1 MNTRTITGT
10 IVRPSGAAWNAAT
23 LTFKLRAR
31 FAVDADVVLPER
43 VTTTT
48 DVDGAFSVALA
59 VPDTG
64 TASYEF
70 TGPSGGSAVVYL
82 EAGAPI
88 ELAALLATHGAS
100 VAPDAV
106 AIEAGL
112 RAAADS
118 DRYTKAES
126 DARYTSAAGL
136 ASEASTRAAADAA
149 RYTKTETDALLASY
163 LLSSNF
169 TWANLSGKPS
179 SFTPAAHAA
188 SHAAAGSDPLTL
200 AQGQIT
206 NLTSDLAAKA
216 SASALSTHLADTNNP
231 HAVTAAQLSVYT
243 SAQADTLLALKAPL
257 ASPAFSGNPTAPTQL
272 ASDNSTRLA
281 TTAFVAAALAAL
293 VNNSPAALDT
303 LNELAAALGND
314 PAFAT
319 TIATALGNRLRY
331 DAAQSLSGAQ
341 KTQVQTNAGLLIG
354 TDVQAWDAE
363 LAALAGLVSAA
374 NKFAYFTGPG
384 TASLADLTAFARTL
398 LDDTSQAEAL
408 ATLGTNPSP
417 ALTEYTTTTSD
428 TLPSGFTLVCW
439 DLYSAGAG
447 GGSGRRG
454 ASGSNRYG
462 GGGGGGGA
470 HTRTPFF
477 RIADLGGAGTSVTNT
492 IGAGG
497 IGGAA
502 VTTDNTD
509 GNPGGAGGLTSV
521 AITNKIGPY
530 AVGGNA
536 GGGGTATGGTAG
548 SGGTGGMFLGG
559 LAGAGAASIG
569 GNGNS
574 SNAAGAGGGGG
585 GGLNATDTPAA
596 GGVGGMG
603 GVSIGEGWSGT
614 PTTAGAAG
622 GGNGSSVPSNRT
634 ATLLPVSAGGGGGSN
649 NAGPGGAGGDG
660 GRGNGGGGGG
670 ASQNGA
676 NSGKGGDGGPGYIRR
691 YVI

>member
-1 MNTRTITGT
+1 
-10 IVRPSGAAWNAAT
+10 
-23 LTFKLRAR
+23 
-31 FAVDADVVLPER
+31 
-43 VTTTT
+43 
-48 DVDGAFSVALA
+48 

-112 RAAADS
+112 RAAAD
-118 DRYTKAES
+118 AVLQAQI
-126 DARYTSAAGL
+126 DAGGAVASVNGQTGVVVLDAADVGADASGTAASL
-136 ASEASTRAAADAA
+136 VSSEASTRAAADSA
-149 RYTKTETDALLASY
+149 RYTKAETDALLASY

-188 SHAAAGSDPLTL
+188 SHAAAGSDALTL
-200 AQGQIT
+200 AQSQIT

-331 DAAQSLSGAQ
+331 DAAQSLSGPQ
-341 KTQVQTNAGLLIG
+341 KTQAQTNAGLLIG

-374 NKFAYFTGPG
+374 NKFAYFTGSG

-398 LDDTSQAEAL
+398 LDDTSQSEML
-408 ATLGTNPSP
+408 ATLGANPSP
-417 ALTEYTTTTSD
+417 VLTEYTTTTAD
-428 TLPSGFTLVCW
+428 TLPSGFTLVWW
-439 DLYSAGAG
+439 DIWGAG
-447 GGSGRRG
+447 GGAGSGRRG
-454 ASGSNRYG
+454 ATGTNRYG
-462 GGGGGGGA
+462 CTGHSA
-470 HTRTPFF
+470 HS
-477 RIADLGGAGTSVTNT
+477 D
-492 IGAGG
+492 
-497 IGGAA
+497 
-502 VTTDNTD
+502 
-509 GNPGGAGGLTSV
+509 
-521 AITNKIGPY
+521 
-530 AVGGNA
+530 
-536 GGGGTATGGTAG
+536 
-548 SGGTGGMFLGG
+548 
-559 LAGAGAASIG
+559 
-569 GNGNS
+569 
-574 SNAAGAGGGGG
+574 
-585 GGLNATDTPAA
+585 
-596 GGVGGMG
+596 
-603 GVSIGEGWSGT
+603 
-614 PTTAGAAG
+614 
-622 GGNGSSVPSNRT
+622 
-634 ATLLPVSAGGGGGSN
+634 
-649 NAGPGGAGGDG
+649 
-660 GRGNGGGGGG
+660 
-670 ASQNGA
+670 
-676 NSGKGGDGGPGYIRR
+676 
-691 YVI
+691 

>member
-1 MNTRTITGT
+1 MNTRSLTGT
-10 IVRPSGAAWNAAT
+10 IFHASGAAWASAVVRFRLLRRFVSADGVAPPDRVSITCEANG
-23 LTFKLRAR
+23 TFS
-31 FAVDADVVLPER
+31 
-43 VTTTT
+43 T
-48 DVDGAFSVALA
+48 ALA
-59 VPDTG
+59 VPDDG
-64 TASYEF
+64 TAAYEI
-70 TGPSGGSAVVYL
+70 TLPDGAATVVYL
-82 EAGAPI
+82 AAGSAI
-88 ELAALLATHGAS
+88 DLSVLLASSSAS
-100 VAPDAV
+100 VEPSALAV
-106 AIEAGL
+106 EAGL
-112 RAAADS
+112 RAAADA
-118 DRYTKAES
+118 TLQTAIT
-126 DARYTSAAGL
+126 A
-136 ASEASTRAAADAA
+136 EASARAAADAA

-257 ASPAFSGNPTAPTQL
+257 ASPAFTGNPTAPTQL
-272 ASDNSTRLA
+272 SSDNSTRLA

-341 KTQVQTNAGLLIG
+341 KTQAQTNAGLLIG

-374 NKFAYFTGPG
+374 NKFAYFTGSG

-398 LDDTSQAEAL
+398 LDDTSQSEML
-408 ATLGTNPSP
+408 ATLGANPSP
-417 ALTEYTTTTSD
+417 VLTEYTTTTAD
-428 TLPSGFTLVCW
+428 TLPSGFTLVW
-439 DLYSAGAG
+439 WEVWSAGHG

-454 ASGSNRYG
+454 ASGTNRYG
-462 GGGGGGGA
+462 GGSGGGGGY
-470 HTRTPFF
+470 TKSPFF
-477 RIADLGGAGTSVTNT
+477 KIADLGGAGTSVTQT

-497 IGGAA
+497 TGGAA

-509 GNPGGAGGLTSV
+509 GNAGSAGGGSIIS
-521 AITNKIGPY
+521 ITNKLTIN
-530 AVGGNA
+530 ASGGTG
-536 GGGGTATGGTAG
+536 GGGGTATGSTAG
-548 SGGTGGMFLGG
+548 G
-559 LAGAGAASIG
+559 GAGSALFSGSNGSAGSNSAG
-569 GNGNS
+569 TVGNS
-574 SNAAGAGGGGG
+574 SIPAGSGGGGG
-585 GGLNATDTPAA
+585 GGLNTSDTTAA
-596 GGVGGMG
+596 GGDARFGAIFIGGDG
-603 GVSIGEGWSGT
+603 GNTPNIGGT
-614 PTTAGAAG
+614 AG
-622 GGNGSSVPSNRT
+622 GGNGSN
-634 ATLLPVSAGGGGGSN
+634 ATSSRAAALLPVSSGSGGGSN
-649 NAGPGGAGGDG
+649 NAGAGGAGGNG
-660 GRGNGGGGGG
+660 GRGCGGGGGG
-670 ASQNGA
+670 ASQNGFA
-676 NSGKGGDGGPGYIRR
+676 SGKGGNGGPGYIRR
-691 YVI
+691 TVI

>member
-31 FAVDADVVLPER
+31 FVVAADVVLPER
-43 VTTTT
+43 VMATT
-48 DVDGAFSVALA
+48 DEDGAFSVALA

-70 TGPSGGSAVVYL
+70 TAPAGGSAVFYL

-88 ELAALLATHGAS
+88 ELAVLLAARGVS
-100 VAPDAV
+100 VSPDAV
-106 AIEAGL
+106 AVEAGL
-112 RAAADS
+112 RAAAD
-118 DRYTKAES
+118 
-126 DARYTSAAGL
+126 AAL
-136 ASEASTRAAADAA
+136 QANITSEASTRAAADAA

-216 SASALSTHLADTNNP
+216 SASALSTHLASPAFSGNP

-331 DAAQSLSGAQ
+331 DAAQSLSGPQ
-341 KTQVQTNAGLLIG
+341 KTQAQTNAGLLIG

-374 NKFAYFTGPG
+374 NKFAYFTGSG

-398 LDDTSQAEAL
+398 LDDTSQSEML
-408 ATLGTNPSP
+408 ATLGANPSP
-417 ALTEYTTTTSD
+417 VLTEYTTTTAD
-428 TLPSGFTLVCW
+428 TLPSGFTLVWW
-439 DLYSAGAG
+439 DIWGAG
-447 GGSGRRG
+447 GGAGSGRRG
-454 ASGSNRYG
+454 ATGTNRYGGAG
-462 GGGGGGGA
+462 GGGGGF
-470 HTRTPFF
+470 TRTPFF
-477 RIADLGGAGTSVTNT
+477 KIADLGGAGASVSNT

-502 VTTDNTD
+502 VTADSTD
-509 GNPGGAGGLTSV
+509 GSAGGNGGVTSV
-521 AITNKIGPY
+521 VITNKANCSANGG
-530 AVGGNA
+530 VG
-536 GGGGTATGGTAG
+536 GGGGTATTGTAG
-548 SGGTGGMFLGG
+548 SGGTAMINGMN
-559 LAGAGAASIG
+559 GAAGS
-569 GNGNS
+569 
-574 SNAAGAGGGGG
+574 ATAGSAPG
-585 GGLNATDTPAA
+585 TTPAA
-596 GGVGGMG
+596 GIGGGSG
-603 GVSIGEGWSGT
+603 GGLDTADTNRAGGNSNYGASFFGANTSTVAGGT
-614 PTTAGAAG
+614 AG
-622 GGNGSSVPSNRT
+622 GGNGTNGTSVNT
-634 ATLLPVSAGGGGGSN
+634 AAPLPVSGGSGGGSN
-649 NAGPGGAGGDG
+649 NAGAGGNGGAGG
-660 GRGNGGGGGG
+660 RACGGGGGG

-691 YVI
+691 HVM